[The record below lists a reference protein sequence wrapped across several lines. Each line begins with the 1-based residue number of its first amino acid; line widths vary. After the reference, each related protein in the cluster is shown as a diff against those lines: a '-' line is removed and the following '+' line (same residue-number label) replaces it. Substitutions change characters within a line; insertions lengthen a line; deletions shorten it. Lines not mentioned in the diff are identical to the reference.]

1 MAKKSPRARKP
12 AASRRPAARRKKV
25 KLPSPRE
32 RRVNRNLPPG
42 ICRVEQPSTRTFGY
56 VVRVGHRPS
65 PRGWRPRFTAY
76 FGDFSHGGKKNALAA
91 ATRWLTVLE
100 KTGKPPAKR

>member
-1 MAKKSPRARKP
+1 
-12 AASRRPAARRKKV
+12 
-25 KLPSPRE
+25 
-32 RRVNRNLPPG
+32 
-42 ICRVEQPSTRTFGY
+42 

-91 ATRWLTVLE
+91 ATRWLTILE
-100 KTGKPPAKR
+100 KTGKAPPKR

>member
-1 MAKKSPRARKP
+1 
-12 AASRRPAARRKKV
+12 
-25 KLPSPRE
+25 
-32 RRVNRNLPPG
+32 
-42 ICRVEQPSTRTFGY
+42 

-91 ATRWLTVLE
+91 ATRWLTILE
-100 KTGKPPAKR
+100 KTGKAPAKR